1 MGITQISDAKTWE
14 IDVISSDKPVFVD
27 FWAEWCGPCKMIA
40 PSVAEIADDFTGKCV
55 VAKIDV
61 DENPEISA
69 TYGIRG
75 IPALLFFRDGK
86 PVDQVVGAVSKTVLV
101 QHLNKVIDSN

>member
-1 MGITQISDAKTWE
+1 MSNIIIVNKDNFNEQVLKSE
-14 IDVISSDKPVFVD
+14 IPVLVD

-40 PSVAEIADDFTGKCV
+40 PSVAEIAVEFADKCA

-61 DENPEISA
+61 DENAELSA
-69 TYGIRG
+69 EYGIRG

-101 QHLNKVIDSN
+101 EHLNKVING

>member
-1 MGITQISDAKTWE
+1 MALELTDSNFEE
-14 IDVISSDKPVFVD
+14 IVLKSDKPVLVD

-40 PSVAEIADDFTGKCV
+40 PSVAEIADDFADKCV

-75 IPALLFFRDGK
+75 IPALLFFKDGK

>member
-1 MGITQISDAKTWE
+1 MSNVITVNKENFDEQVLQSE
-14 IDVISSDKPVFVD
+14 IPVLVD

-40 PSVAEIADDFTGKCV
+40 PSVSEIADDFTGKCV

-101 QHLNKVIDSN
+101 QHLNKVIDSD